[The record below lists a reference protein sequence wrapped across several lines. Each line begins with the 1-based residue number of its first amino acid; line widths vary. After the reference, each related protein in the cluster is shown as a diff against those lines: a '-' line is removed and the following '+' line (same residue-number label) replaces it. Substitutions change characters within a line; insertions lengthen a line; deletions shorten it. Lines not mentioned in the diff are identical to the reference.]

1 MKYLY
6 VLTSTENDSF
16 LEQTFVSILS
26 LKQKTP
32 DAFVTLLTDKCTE
45 ETFVHGRENIRE
57 LCDEVVVKDLDGN
70 LSGKVRSRLLKTN
83 MRNLVDGD
91 FLYIDSDTVVLDDLS
106 EIENAPFDFGGIQ
119 DGLCRLSENKYFHTH
134 QKLKARICTD
144 KNFLLSEVYINSGV
158 LFVRDNPRNR
168 DFFKQWNELYLECLQ
183 KYDISQDQPTLAYVN
198 YKNNFPIQE
207 LDGSW
212 NCQLPCGLKYFR
224 TAKILHYFTSGN
236 TPKTLSQLYKECKKL
251 GFNKDARKMVLEN
264 FESCAFDFDVSCV
277 VFGNEYEITRTACY
291 RFLVFLFAKHKR
303 VFNFF
308 EKVFSLGRGKGFFVK
323 SKNG

>member
-32 DAFVTLLTDKCTE
+32 NAFVTLLTDKCTE
-45 ETFVHGRENIRE
+45 ETFVHGRENIRV
-57 LCDEVVVKDLDGN
+57 LCDEIVVKDLDRN
-70 LSGKVRSRLLKTN
+70 FSGKVRSRLLKTN

-91 FLYIDSDTVVLDDLS
+91 FLYIDSDTVILDNLS
-106 EIENAPFDFGGIQ
+106 EIENTSADFAGIQ
-119 DGLCRLSENKYFHTH
+119 DWHCVFSKNMQFYTH
-134 QKLKARICTD
+134 QKLKARVCAD
-144 KNFLLSEVYINSGV
+144 KNFLLSEVYINGGV
-158 LFVRDNPRNR
+158 LFVRDNQRNR

-183 KYDISQDQPTLAYVN
+183 KQGISQDQPTLAYIN
-198 YKNNFPIQE
+198 YKNDFPIHE
-207 LDGSW
+207 LDGPW
-212 NCQLPCGLKYFR
+212 NCQLPNGLKYFR

-291 RFLVFLFAKHKR
+291 RFFVFLFARHKK
-303 VFNFF
+303 VFNLF
-308 EKVFSLGRGKGFFVK
+308 EKIFSLGRGKGFFFR
-323 SKNG
+323 SRNG

>member
-1 MKYLY
+1 MKFLY
-6 VLTSTENDSF
+6 VLTSTENDNF
-16 LEQTFVSILS
+16 LEQSFVSIIS
-26 LKQKTP
+26 LKRKTP
-32 DAFVTLLTDKCTE
+32 NAFVTLLTDKSTE
-45 ETFVHGRENIRE
+45 ETFLNGRENIRV
-57 LCDEVVVKDLDGN
+57 LCDEVIVKDLDRN

-91 FLYIDSDTVVLDDLS
+91 FLYIDSDTVILDNLS
-106 EIENAPFDFGGIQ
+106 EIENTSADFAGIQ
-119 DGLCRLSENKYFHTH
+119 DRHCVFSKNIQFHAS
-134 QKLKARICTD
+134 QKLKSQICTD
-144 KNFLLSEVYINSGV
+144 EKFLLSEVYINGGV
-158 LFVRDNPRNR
+158 LFVRDNQRNR

-183 KYDISQDQPTLAYVN
+183 KHGISQDQPTLAYIN
-198 YKNNFPIQE
+198 YKNDFPIHE

-212 NCQLPCGLKYFR
+212 NCQLPNGLKYFR

-308 EKVFSLGRGKGFFVK
+308 ENVFSLGRGKGFFFK
-323 SKNG
+323 SRNG

>member
-6 VLTSTENDSF
+6 VLTSTENDNF

-32 DAFVTLLTDKCTE
+32 NAFVALLTDKCTE

-57 LCDEVVVKDLDGN
+57 LCDEFVVKDFDKT

-91 FLYIDSDTVVLDDLS
+91 FLYIDSDTVILDNLS
-106 EIENAPFDFGGIQ
+106 EIENTSADFAGIQ
-119 DGLCRLSENKYFHTH
+119 DWHCVFSKNIQFHAS
-134 QKLKARICTD
+134 QKLKSQICTD
-144 KNFLLSEVYINSGV
+144 EKFSLSEVYINSGV
-158 LFVRDNPRNR
+158 LFVRNNQRNR

-183 KYDISQDQPTLAYVN
+183 KHGISQDQPTLAYIN
-198 YKNNFPIQE
+198 YKNDFPIHE

-212 NCQLPCGLKYFR
+212 NCQLPNGLKYFR

-291 RFLVFLFAKHKR
+291 RFFVFLFARHKK
-303 VFNFF
+303 VFNLF
-308 EKVFSLGRGKGFFVK
+308 EKIFSLGRGKGFFFR
-323 SKNG
+323 SRNG

>member
-26 LKQKTP
+26 LKQKTAN
-32 DAFVTLLTDKCTE
+32 AFITLLTDKCTE
-45 ETFVHGRENIRE
+45 ETFFHGRENIRE
-57 LCDEVVVKDLDGN
+57 LCDEVVVKDLDRN

-91 FLYIDSDTVVLDDLS
+91 FLYIDSDTVILDNLS
-106 EIENAPFDFGGIQ
+106 EIENTSADFAGIQ
-119 DGLCRLSENKYFHTH
+119 DRHCVFSKNIQFHAS
-134 QKLKARICTD
+134 QKLKSQICTD
-144 KNFLLSEVYINSGV
+144 EKFLLSEVYINSGV
-158 LFVRDNPRNR
+158 LFVRDNQRNR
-168 DFFKQWNELYLECLQ
+168 DLYLECLQ
-183 KYDISQDQPTLAYVN
+183 KHGIRQDQPTLAYIN
-198 YKNNFPIQE
+198 YKNDFPIHE

-212 NCQLPCGLKYFR
+212 NCQLPNGLKYFR

-308 EKVFSLGRGKGFFVK
+308 ENVFSLGRGKGFFFK
-323 SKNG
+323 SRNG

>member
-1 MKYLY
+1 MKFLY
-6 VLTSTENDSF
+6 ICTSTENDNF
-16 LEQTFVSILS
+16 LEQTFVSIIS
-26 LKQKTP
+26 LKKKTSG
-32 DAFVTLLTDKCTE
+32 AFVTLLTDSCTE
-45 ETFVHGRENIRE
+45 ETFFHGRENIRE
-57 LCDEVVVKDLDGN
+57 LCDEVVVKDLDEN

-91 FLYIDSDTVVLDDLS
+91 FLYIDSDTVILDNLS
-106 EIENAPFDFGGIQ
+106 EIENTSADFAGIQ
-119 DGLCRLSENKYFHTH
+119 DLHCVFSKNIQFHAS
-134 QKLKARICTD
+134 QKLKSHICTD
-144 KNFLLSEVYINSGV
+144 EKFLLSEVYINGGV

-236 TPKTLSQLYKECKKL
+236 MPKAISCLYKECEKL
-251 GFNKDARKMVLEN
+251 GFNENARKLVLEN
-264 FESCAFDFDVSCV
+264 FENCAFDFDVSGV
-277 VFGNEYEITRTACY
+277 VLGNEYEITRTACY
-291 RFLVFLFAKHKR
+291 RFFVFLFARHKK
-303 VFNFF
+303 VFNLF
-308 EKVFSLGRGKGFFVK
+308 EKVFSLGRGKGFFFR
-323 SKNG
+323 SRNG

>member
-26 LKQKTP
+26 LKQKTAN
-32 DAFVTLLTDKCTE
+32 AFITLLTDKCTE
-45 ETFVHGRENIRE
+45 ETFFHGRENIRE
-57 LCDEVVVKDLDGN
+57 LCDEIIVKDLDRN

-91 FLYIDSDTVVLDDLS
+91 FLYIDSDTVILDNLS
-106 EIENAPFDFGGIQ
+106 EIENTSADFAGIQ
-119 DGLCRLSENKYFHTH
+119 DWHCVFSKNIQFHAS
-134 QKLKARICTD
+134 QKLKSQICTD
-144 KNFLLSEVYINSGV
+144 EKFLLSEVYINSGV
-158 LFVRDNPRNR
+158 LFVRDNQRNR

-183 KYDISQDQPTLAYVN
+183 KHGISQDQPTLAYIN
-198 YKNNFPIQE
+198 YKNDFPIHE

-212 NCQLPCGLKYFR
+212 NCQLPNGLKYFR

-308 EKVFSLGRGKGFFVK
+308 ENVFSLGRGKGFFFK
-323 SKNG
+323 SRNG